1 MSDLVG
7 AVLTRPSVDADR
19 AAAILRERWGIDGIL
34 RPLPS
39 ERDRNFAVA
48 PDGVDRFVLKIS
60 NATEDPAV
68 IAFQHEALA
77 RLDAVGV
84 PCQLPVPTS
93 EGDVLVAVD
102 PGSGGG
108 GAPLLVRLMTWLPG
122 QPLATLPPAERSP
135 ALLRDLGWVMG
146 RAARAFE
153 GWDHPA
159 AHRDFQWEA
168 GRGLRVIEAHGAA
181 VTDPGRAALLGAWRR
196 RLARLAAVLPALRH
210 GVIHNDA
217 NDHNVLVDPEAG
229 RVTGLLDLG
238 DSVWSVVAS
247 ELAVAAAYAA
257 LDTEDPLA
265 VIATIRDGFEAAL
278 PLTDEE
284 RAVIVELVAL
294 RLATSVALSAH
305 QSRLDPGDPYL
316 TVSVAPAWQLQ
327 ERLSAVDPA
336 DAAARIAE
344 PS

>member
-1 MSDLVG
+1 
-7 AVLTRPSVDADR
+7 
-19 AAAILRERWGIDGIL
+19 
-34 RPLPS
+34 
-39 ERDRNFAVA
+39 
-48 PDGVDRFVLKIS
+48 VLKIS

-77 RLDAVGV
+77 RLDAAGV

-93 EGDVLVAVD
+93 AGDVLVEVD
-102 PGSGGG
+102 LGGG
-108 GAPLLVRLMTWLPG
+108 GSPLLVRLMTWLPG
-122 QPLATLPPAERSP
+122 QPLATVPPAERTP

-168 GRGLRVIEAHGAA
+168 GRGLRVIDSHAAA
-181 VTDPGRAALLGAWRR
+181 VADPGRAALLAAWRR
-196 RLARLAAVLPALRH
+196 RLASLAAVLPTLRQ

-217 NDHNVLVDPEAG
+217 NDHNVLIDPESG

-238 DSVWSVVAS
+238 DAVWSAVAS

-257 LDTEDPLA
+257 LDTGDPLA
-265 VIATIRDGFEAAL
+265 VIAAIRDGFEAAL

-305 QSRLDPGDPYL
+305 QSRLDPDDPYL
-316 TVSVAPAWQLQ
+316 TVSEAPAWELL
-327 ERLSAVDPA
+327 ERLSAIDPT
-336 DAAARIAE
+336 DAAARIAM